1 MSNERV
7 SRNPYHDGHD
17 KPQLKQSVLIF
28 MDILGYA
35 EMTSV
40 AHNDGRAQ
48 EFLENLYDVLA
59 EGRRS
64 LEEGYWLPEGLEG
77 IVQKD
82 RSYLKAFTDN
92 IVIGLPIRD
101 DAEIEL
107 GDAFSRVAEFQLTMA
122 IHGFFVRGAISLGS
136 AYVDE
141 IAVFGEA
148 LMEAYKG
155 EAYLARDPRVILTAS
170 AVKSADIHL
179 EYYGRGDHAPQ
190 VRDLLKDSDGQWF
203 VSYLEEILIA
213 EGERGPNYG
222 ALSQHKE
229 ATERKLA
236 QYRDRPPIFSKY
248 AWVADYHNYFCDAYP
263 QYSFDEYKID
273 TDIFRAPFQRII
285 D

>member
-92 IVIGLPIRD
+92 IVIGLPS
-101 DAEIEL
+101 AMMPGIEL
-107 GDAFSRVAEFQLTMA
+107 GDAFSRLPGTVIMA
-122 IHGFFVRGAISLGS
+122 IRLLCAWGNFIGS
-136 AYVDE
+136 AYVDGT
-141 IAVFGEA
+141 VFGEA

-155 EAYLARDPRVILTAS
+155 EAYLARDPRVILRRAQSNPLISIWNTTGA
-170 AVKSADIHL
+170 AI
-179 EYYGRGDHAPQ
+179 
-190 VRDLLKDSDGQWF
+190 LL
-203 VSYLEEILIA
+203 
-213 EGERGPNYG
+213 
-222 ALSQHKE
+222 HK
-229 ATERKLA
+229 
-236 QYRDRPPIFSKY
+236 
-248 AWVADYHNYFCDAYP
+248 
-263 QYSFDEYKID
+263 
-273 TDIFRAPFQRII
+273 
-285 D
+285 